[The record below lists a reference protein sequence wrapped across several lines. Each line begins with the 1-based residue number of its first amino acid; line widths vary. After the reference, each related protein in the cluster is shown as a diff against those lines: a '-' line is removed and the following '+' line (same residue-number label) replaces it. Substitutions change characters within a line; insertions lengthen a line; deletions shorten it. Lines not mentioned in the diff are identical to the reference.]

1 MMSDA
6 NITVDSVYRLR
17 RRGGFTLIELLVVI
31 ATVSLLISILLPSLG
46 KVRQQAKN
54 IVCISNLSSV
64 GKAIHTYALDFNDTI
79 PYGPEEVP
87 SPPTPTNF
95 YTIAG
100 SVTSL
105 LSLEDGGAPVG
116 LGLLLHDHLDER
128 PKVLFCPAADQPSEA
143 DKQLANV
150 GRRQAQSDYYYR
162 HASVALSPLPGT
174 ADISHIRLSSLGKN
188 RNGRSISALVM
199 DVQFLAHSSL
209 VPFGVIT
216 RTSHRRNTV
225 NILLADSQ
233 VLSQDNTRDRFTVD
247 IGYMPHDA
255 LDKILKAFELADQ
268 LR

>member
-1 MMSDA
+1 MSDA
-6 NITVDSVYRLR
+6 DISADSVYRLR

-46 KVRQQAKN
+46 KVRQHAKN

-64 GKAIHTYALDFNDTI
+64 GKAIHSYAFDFNDTI
-79 PYGPEEVP
+79 PFGPEDA
-87 SPPTPTNF
+87 PPITATNF
-95 YTIAG
+95 YTVG
-100 SVTSL
+100 GNVTSL
-105 LSLEDGGAPVG
+105 LSLEDGAPVG
-116 LGLLLHDHLDER
+116 LGLLLDDHLAER
-128 PKVLFCPAADQPSEA
+128 PKVLFCPAADQPSQA
-143 DKQLANV
+143 DKQLAKV
-150 GRRQAQSDYYYR
+150 GRKQAQSDYYYR
-162 HASVALSPLPGT
+162 HASVALLSPLPGT

-216 RTSHRRNTV
+216 RTSHRRRTV

-247 IGYMPHDA
+247 IGYMPYDA
-255 LDKILKAFELADQ
+255 LDKILKVFELADQ
-268 LR
+268 LH

>member
-1 MMSDA
+1 MSDTDISA
-6 NITVDSVYRLR
+6 DSVYRLR
-17 RRGGFTLIELLVVI
+17 RQGAFTLIELLVVI

-54 IVCISNLSSV
+54 IVCISNLSNV
-64 GKAIHTYALDFNDTI
+64 GKAIHSYALDFNDTI

-87 SPPTPTNF
+87 PPTATNF

-105 LSLEDGGAPVG
+105 LSLEDGAPAG

-150 GRRQAQSDYYYR
+150 VNQDQAQSDYYYR
-162 HASVALSPLPGT
+162 HASVALPPLPT
-174 ADISHIRLSSLGKN
+174 ETTDISHIRLSNLGKN

-216 RTSHRRNTV
+216 RTSHRRRTV

-247 IGYMPHDA
+247 IGYIPNDA
-255 LDKILKAFELADQ
+255 FDKILKVFELADE